1 MSTVFVNLFMVCFK
15 ELRDEEYCRGVV
27 EAAAEL
33 AETRRVAYRGKRG
46 VTHVFNLPRDDQ
58 PHVMVAVDHRRKKG
72 LVLTLTGEGYIMFL
86 FYERGGKFYP
96 IHAEVINT
104 EIAAAANHDM
114 SSGILQKLLKK
125 DALLI

>member
-1 MSTVFVNLFMVCFK
+1 M
-15 ELRDEEYCRGVV
+15 
-27 EAAAEL
+27 
-33 AETRRVAYRGKRG
+33 
-46 VTHVFNLPRDDQ
+46 
-58 PHVMVAVDHRRKKG
+58 
-72 LVLTLTGEGYIMFL
+72 LTLTGEGYIMFL